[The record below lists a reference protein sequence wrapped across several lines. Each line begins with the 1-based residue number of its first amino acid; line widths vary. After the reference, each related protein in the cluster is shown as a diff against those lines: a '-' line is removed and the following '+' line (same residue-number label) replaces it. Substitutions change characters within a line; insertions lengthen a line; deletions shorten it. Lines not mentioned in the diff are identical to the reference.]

1 MSLSHKPE
9 DWLALIQR
17 EGVNDADL
25 ADMVCD
31 ELRAGTTEDDA
42 YAILALIT
50 AIRLD
55 QVGRS

>member
-1 MSLSHKPE
+1 MTLSRKPE

-17 EGVNDADL
+17 HGVNDADL

-31 ELRAGTTEDDA
+31 ELRAGTTENDA
-42 YAILALIT
+42 YGILALIT

-55 QVGRS
+55 QAGKS